1 MLLSRHAAYEPRFGI
16 VCSSNNDPFG
26 RAQALL
32 ESRVGCE
39 GAENAA
45 IEFGGEN
52 LGIIIVHHYCLVDV
66 GLQNINVLFM
76 L

>member
-39 GAENAA
+39 GAEDAA

-52 LGIIIVHHYCLVDV
+52 LG
-66 GLQNINVLFM
+66 
-76 L
+76 